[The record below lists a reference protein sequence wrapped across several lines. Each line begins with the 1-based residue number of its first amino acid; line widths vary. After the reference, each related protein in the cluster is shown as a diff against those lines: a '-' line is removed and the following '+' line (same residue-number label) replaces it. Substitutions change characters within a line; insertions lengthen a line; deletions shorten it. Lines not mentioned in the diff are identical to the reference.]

1 MKKLMKNEICGSV
14 NSAQMH
20 CSLWKSQH
28 LRLLFNEQC
37 MNSSCISLKRV
48 KAKKKKEKRK
58 KRTKTQLVT
67 NADAASMNPNGHYNK
82 KKQAK
87 VEPAAVA
94 ELTN

>member
-58 KRTKTQLVT
+58 K
-67 NADAASMNPNGHYNK
+67 K
-82 KKQAK
+82 KKN
-87 VEPAAVA
+87 ENAACHKRRRSFSESKRTLSPPISPLQKGA
-94 ELTN
+94 P